1 MHCIW
6 ACLMQLSL
14 LAAYVQGLE
23 WTVTDVVGSV
33 KTLGTSIIDPKLL
46 PTPERLL
53 DGSKQLLAG
62 YPFEYV
68 STSINYVCE

>member
-6 ACLMQLSL
+6 WCLLQLLL
-14 LAAYVQGLE
+14 LAACVHSLE
-23 WTVTDVVGSV
+23 WSVPDVVGSV
-33 KTLGTSIIDPKLL
+33 RTIGTSIIDPKLL

-68 STSINYVCE
+68 SSSINYVCE